1 MKTIRIG
8 GGAGYAGDR
17 IEPALDLIR
26 RGQLDY
32 IIFECL
38 AERTIALAQKDK
50 LQDETKGYNPLL
62 DYRMEKVIP
71 LLKAHPVKIV
81 TNMGAAHPTAAA
93 RRIADIAAKNGLAG
107 LKIAAVEGDDI
118 LPAIERNL
126 ELEIMETGEKLETLK
141 EKIVSANAYMGGN
154 AIAEAL
160 ADGADIVVTGR
171 VADPSLVT
179 GPLVYEF
186 GKSWEDYDFLGKA
199 TVAGHLLECAGQ
211 VTGGYYADPGKKDVP
226 DLWNLGFP
234 ILTFRYDGTI
244 ELEKL
249 PGTGGL
255 LNTHTVKEQLL
266 YEIQNPASYFT
277 PDVVADFSS
286 IRVEQIGADQVR
298 VTGATGQPR
307 TGTLKVS
314 VGYRD
319 GWIGTGEISY
329 GGRNCAARG
338 MLAREILEH
347 RFAEQYE
354 DQPEEMRYD
363 LIGMNS
369 LYQGALA
376 AGTGPVEVRLR
387 AAARTARK
395 DQAERIGKEVE
406 ALYTNGPAG
415 GGGVRN
421 SVTEVVSVASV
432 LVPEYTVQPK
442 ISWFGGE

>member
-71 LLKAHPVKIV
+71 LLKAHPVKVV
-81 TNMGAAHPTAAA
+81 TNMGAAHPKAAA
-93 RRIADIAAKNGLAG
+93 KRIADIAAKNGLPG

-118 LPAIERNL
+118 LPAIERDL
-126 ELEIMETGEKLETLK
+126 KLEIMETGEKLETLK
-141 EKIVSANAYMGGN
+141 GKIVSANAYMGGR

-211 VTGGYYADPGKKDVP
+211 VTGGYFADPGKKDVP

-234 ILTFRYDGTI
+234 ILAFRDDGTI

-266 YEIQNPASYFT
+266 YEIQNPASYYT

-286 IRVEQIGADQVR
+286 IRVEQIGEDQVR
-298 VTGATGQPR
+298 VTGATGRTR

-376 AGTGPVEVRLR
+376 AGTELAEVRLR

-421 SVTEVVSVASV
+421 FVTEVISVASV
-432 LVPEYTVQPK
+432 LVPEHTVQPK